1 MAHSFYFS
9 EIKNHGGNGMAT
21 RKIIN
26 GIVYEEHGDSLFY
39 PAFADCQ
46 QTELTLCGH
55 QAVELMEEIDPS
67 TLDIINI
74 SGLGKTIWTE
84 ISNSVEQRWIFR
96 QTVLVR
102 HSVAPILCTA
112 LTLLLIFFIREPLKT
127 GLKRENG

>member
-1 MAHSFYFS
+1 
-9 EIKNHGGNGMAT
+9 MAT

-84 ISNSVEQRWIFR
+84 ISNSVEQRWLFR
-96 QTVLVR
+96 QTVGAVKKINTQARATILWKLGLVD
-102 HSVAPILCTA
+102 AA
-112 LTLLLIFFIREPLKT
+112 KKEA
-127 GLKRENG
+127 